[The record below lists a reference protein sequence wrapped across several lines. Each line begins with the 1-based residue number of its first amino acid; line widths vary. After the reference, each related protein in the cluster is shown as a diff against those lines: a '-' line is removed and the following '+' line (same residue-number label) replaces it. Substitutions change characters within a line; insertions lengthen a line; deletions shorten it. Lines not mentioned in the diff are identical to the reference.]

1 MTKEQLIEY
10 VNLYNQFQNNP
21 NMQFT
26 NIELN
31 IINRVQQ
38 EANNNPLLGQFIENI
53 KKVNETERINLLN
66 AYLNEEELKKQGEK
80 EEEVIASTYGID
92 ISKIEH
98 KYLEN
103 GKEIFYFYDMKLGRN
118 VILENKK
125 EGMTLV
131 EQLKQMQAENKKFQT
146 GTDEQN
152 TNEMLNEQQN
162 KENIEMKLIQLNELQ
177 NHMNEIQNMSV
188 EEAKKFNFLIKA
200 ADRLKIIY
208 INIENLVGIDVYG
221 KLLEVKYDKENN
233 IYMIN
238 EPMSANYNEEQIN
251 TSDRIDETHT
261 VSEQYNSL
269 QSDYED
275 KPEITPQEEYEA
287 LSDQVKDQIQK
298 YYEYP
303 ELLEMLPEEERSKW
317 QRYID
322 IYSKLK
328 EQEQLQKEQNKPK
341 IKVLQKEEKK
351 AGFADVLL
359 LSLITGFLAGVLTT
373 LTMILIQK

>member
-177 NHMNEIQNMSV
+177 NHMNEIQNKSI

-208 INIENLVGIDVYG
+208 INIENLVGVDIYG

-233 IYMIN
+233 RYMIN

-261 VSEQYNSL
+261 ISEQYNSL

-373 LTMILIQK
+373 LTMILI

>member
-38 EANNNPLLGQFIENI
+38 EANNNPLLGQFLENI
-53 KKVNETERINLLN
+53 KNVNEIERINLLN

-125 EGMTLV
+125 EGITLV
-131 EQLKQMQAENKKFQT
+131 EQLKKMQAQNQKFQT

-162 KENIEMKLIQLNELQ
+162 KENIEMKLIPLSELQ

-188 EEAKKFNFLIKA
+188 EEAQKLNFLI
-200 ADRLKIIY
+200 RNSEQLRINY
-208 INIENLVGIDVYG
+208 INIENLVGIDIYG
-221 KLLEVKYDKENN
+221 KLLEVRYDKENN
-233 IYMIN
+233 RYMIN
-238 EPMSANYNEEQIN
+238 EPMSANYDEEQIN
-251 TSDRIDETHT
+251 ASDRIDENYTA
-261 VSEQYNSL
+261 SEQYNSL

-287 LSDQVKDQIQK
+287 LSDQVKEQIQK

-303 ELLEMLPEEERSKW
+303 ELLEMLPEEERAKW

-322 IYSKLK
+322 IYTKIK
-328 EQEQLQKEQNKPK
+328 EQEQIQKEQNKPK
-341 IKVLQKEEKK
+341 QKIYKKEEQK

-373 LTMILIQK
+373 LTMIIIQK

>member
-38 EANNNPLLGQFIENI
+38 EANNNPLLGQFLENI
-53 KKVNETERINLLN
+53 KNVNEIERINLLN

-125 EGMTLV
+125 EGITLV
-131 EQLKQMQAENKKFQT
+131 EQLKKMQAQNQKFQT

-162 KENIEMKLIQLNELQ
+162 KENIEMKLISLNELQ
-177 NHMNEIQNMSV
+177 NHMNEIQNMSI
-188 EEAKKFNFLIKA
+188 EEAQKLNFLIRNS
-200 ADRLKIIY
+200 DQLRINY
-208 INIENLVGIDVYG
+208 INIENLVGIDIYG
-221 KLLEVKYDKENN
+221 KLLEVRYDKENN
-233 IYMIN
+233 RYMIN
-238 EPMSANYNEEQIN
+238 EPMSANYDEEQIN
-251 TSDRIDETHT
+251 TSDRIDENYTA
-261 VSEQYNSL
+261 SEQYNSL

-287 LSDQVKDQIQK
+287 LSDQVKEQIQK

-303 ELLEMLPEEERSKW
+303 ELLEMLPEEERAKW

-322 IYSKLK
+322 IYTKIK
-328 EQEQLQKEQNKPK
+328 EQEQIQKEQNKPK
-341 IKVLQKEEKK
+341 QKIYKKEEQK

-373 LTMILIQK
+373 LTMIIIQK

>member
-38 EANNNPLLGQFIENI
+38 EANNNPLLGQFLENI
-53 KKVNETERINLLN
+53 KNVNEIERINLLN

-125 EGMTLV
+125 EGITLV
-131 EQLKQMQAENKKFQT
+131 EQLKKMQAQNQKFQT

-162 KENIEMKLIQLNELQ
+162 KENIEMKLIPLSELQ
-177 NHMNEIQNMSV
+177 NHMNEIQNMSI
-188 EEAKKFNFLIKA
+188 EEAQKLNFLIRNS
-200 ADRLKIIY
+200 DQLRINY
-208 INIENLVGIDVYG
+208 INIENLVGIDIYG
-221 KLLEVKYDKENN
+221 KLLEVRYDKENN
-233 IYMIN
+233 RYMIN
-238 EPMSANYNEEQIN
+238 EPMSANYDEEQIN
-251 TSDRIDETHT
+251 ASDRIDENYTA
-261 VSEQYNSL
+261 SEQYNSL

-287 LSDQVKDQIQK
+287 LSDQVKEQIQK

-303 ELLEMLPEEERSKW
+303 ELLEMLPEEERAKW

-322 IYSKLK
+322 IYTKIK
-328 EQEQLQKEQNKPK
+328 EQEQIQKEQNKPK
-341 IKVLQKEEKK
+341 QKIYKKEEQK

-373 LTMILIQK
+373 LTMIIIQK

>member
-38 EANNNPLLGQFIENI
+38 EANNNPLLGQFLENI
-53 KKVNETERINLLN
+53 KNVNETERINLLN

-125 EGMTLV
+125 EGITLV
-131 EQLKQMQAENKKFQT
+131 EQLKKMQAQNQKFQT

-162 KENIEMKLIQLNELQ
+162 KENIEMKLISLNELQ
-177 NHMNEIQNMSV
+177 NHMNEIQNMSI
-188 EEAKKFNFLIKA
+188 EEAQKLNFLIRNS
-200 ADRLKIIY
+200 DQLRINY
-208 INIENLVGIDVYG
+208 INIENLVGIDIYG
-221 KLLEVKYDKENN
+221 KLLEVRYDKENN
-233 IYMIN
+233 RYMIN
-238 EPMSANYNEEQIN
+238 EPMSANYDEEQIN
-251 TSDRIDETHT
+251 TSDRIDENYTK
-261 VSEQYNSL
+261 SEQYNSL

-287 LSDQVKDQIQK
+287 LSDQVKEQIQK

-303 ELLEMLPEEERSKW
+303 ELLEMLPEEERAKW

-322 IYSKLK
+322 IYTKIK
-328 EQEQLQKEQNKPK
+328 EQEQIQKEQNKPK
-341 IKVLQKEEKK
+341 QKIYKKEEQK

-373 LTMILIQK
+373 LTMIIIQK

>member
-38 EANNNPLLGQFIENI
+38 EANNNPLLGQFLENI
-53 KKVNETERINLLN
+53 KNVNEIERINLLN

-125 EGMTLV
+125 EGITLV
-131 EQLKQMQAENKKFQT
+131 EQLKKMQAQNQKFQT

-162 KENIEMKLIQLNELQ
+162 KENIEMKLISLNELQ
-177 NHMNEIQNMSV
+177 NHMNEIQNMSI
-188 EEAKKFNFLIKA
+188 EEAQKLNFLIRNS
-200 ADRLKIIY
+200 DQLRINY
-208 INIENLVGIDVYG
+208 INIENLVGIDIYG
-221 KLLEVKYDKENN
+221 KLLEVRYDKENN
-233 IYMIN
+233 RYMIN
-238 EPMSANYNEEQIN
+238 EPMSANYDEEQIN
-251 TSDRIDETHT
+251 TSDRIDENYTK
-261 VSEQYNSL
+261 SEQYNSL

-287 LSDQVKDQIQK
+287 LSDQVKEQIQK

-303 ELLEMLPEEERSKW
+303 ELLEMLPEEERAKW

-322 IYSKLK
+322 IYTKIK
-328 EQEQLQKEQNKPK
+328 EQEQIQKEQNKPK
-341 IKVLQKEEKK
+341 QKIYKKEEQK

-373 LTMILIQK
+373 LTMIIIQK

>member
-38 EANNNPLLGQFIENI
+38 EANNNPLLGQFLENI
-53 KKVNETERINLLN
+53 KNVNEIERINLLN

-131 EQLKQMQAENKKFQT
+131 EQLKQMQAQNQKFQT

-162 KENIEMKLIQLNELQ
+162 KENIEMKLISLNELQ
-177 NHMNEIQNMSV
+177 NHMNEIQNMSI
-188 EEAKKFNFLIKA
+188 EEAQKLNFLIRNS
-200 ADRLKIIY
+200 DQLRINY
-208 INIENLVGIDVYG
+208 INIENLVGIDIYG
-221 KLLEVKYDKENN
+221 KLLEVRYDKENN
-233 IYMIN
+233 RYMIN
-238 EPMSANYNEEQIN
+238 EPMSANYDEEQIN
-251 TSDRIDETHT
+251 TSDRIDENYTK
-261 VSEQYNSL
+261 SEQYNSL

-287 LSDQVKDQIQK
+287 LSDQVKEQIQK

-303 ELLEMLPEEERSKW
+303 ELLEMLPEEERAKW

-322 IYSKLK
+322 IYTKIK
-328 EQEQLQKEQNKPK
+328 EQEQIQKEQNKPK
-341 IKVLQKEEKK
+341 QKIYKKEEQK

-373 LTMILIQK
+373 LTMIIIQK

>member
-38 EANNNPLLGQFIENI
+38 EANNNPLLGQFLENI
-53 KKVNETERINLLN
+53 KNVNEIERINLLN

-125 EGMTLV
+125 EGITLV
-131 EQLKQMQAENKKFQT
+131 EQLKKMQAQNQKFQT

-162 KENIEMKLIQLNELQ
+162 KENIEMKLISLNELQ
-177 NHMNEIQNMSV
+177 NHMNEIQNMSI
-188 EEAKKFNFLIKA
+188 EEAQKLNFLIRNS
-200 ADRLKIIY
+200 DQLRINY
-208 INIENLVGIDVYG
+208 INIENLVGIDIYG
-221 KLLEVKYDKENN
+221 KLLEVRYDKENN
-233 IYMIN
+233 RYMIN
-238 EPMSANYNEEQIN
+238 EPMSANYDEEQIN
-251 TSDRIDETHT
+251 TSDRIDENYTK
-261 VSEQYNSL
+261 SEQYNSL

-287 LSDQVKDQIQK
+287 LSDQVKEQIQK

-303 ELLEMLPEEERSKW
+303 ELLEMLPEEERAKW

-322 IYSKLK
+322 IYTKIK
-328 EQEQLQKEQNKPK
+328 EQIQKEQNKPK
-341 IKVLQKEEKK
+341 QKIYKKEEQK

-373 LTMILIQK
+373 LTMIIIQK

>member
-38 EANNNPLLGQFIENI
+38 EANNNPLLGQFLENI
-53 KKVNETERINLLN
+53 KNVNEIERINLLN

-125 EGMTLV
+125 EGITLV
-131 EQLKQMQAENKKFQT
+131 EQLKKMQAQNQKFQT

-162 KENIEMKLIQLNELQ
+162 KENIEMKLISLNELQ
-177 NHMNEIQNMSV
+177 NHMNEIQNMSI
-188 EEAKKFNFLIKA
+188 EEAQKLNFLIRNS
-200 ADRLKIIY
+200 DQLRINY
-208 INIENLVGIDVYG
+208 INIENLVGIDIYG
-221 KLLEVKYDKENN
+221 KLLEVRYDKENN
-233 IYMIN
+233 RYMIN
-238 EPMSANYNEEQIN
+238 EPMSANYDEEQIN
-251 TSDRIDETHT
+251 ASDRIDENYTA
-261 VSEQYNSL
+261 SEQYNSL

-287 LSDQVKDQIQK
+287 LSDQVKEQIQK

-303 ELLEMLPEEERSKW
+303 ELLEMLPEEERAKW

-322 IYSKLK
+322 IYTKIK
-328 EQEQLQKEQNKPK
+328 EQEQIQKEQNKPK
-341 IKVLQKEEKK
+341 QKIYKKEEQK

-373 LTMILIQK
+373 LTMIIIQK

>member
-38 EANNNPLLGQFIENI
+38 EANNNPLLGQFLENI
-53 KKVNETERINLLN
+53 KNVNETERINLLN

-131 EQLKQMQAENKKFQT
+131 EQLKQMQAQNQKFQT

-162 KENIEMKLIQLNELQ
+162 KENIEMKLIPLNELQ

-188 EEAKKFNFLIKA
+188 EEAQKLNFLI
-200 ADRLKIIY
+200 RNSEQLRINY
-208 INIENLVGIDVYG
+208 INIENLVVIDIYG
-221 KLLEVKYDKENN
+221 KLLEVRYDKENN
-233 IYMIN
+233 RYMIN
-238 EPMSANYNEEQIN
+238 EPMSANYDEEQIN
-251 TSDRIDETHT
+251 TSDRIDENYTK
-261 VSEQYNSL
+261 SEQYNSL

-287 LSDQVKDQIQK
+287 LSDQVKEQIQK

-303 ELLEMLPEEERSKW
+303 ELLEMLPEEERAKW

-322 IYSKLK
+322 IYTKIK
-328 EQEQLQKEQNKPK
+328 EQEQIQKEQNKPK
-341 IKVLQKEEKK
+341 QKIYKKEEQK

-373 LTMILIQK
+373 LTMIIIQK

>member
-1 MTKEQLIEY
+1 MIKEQLIEY

-177 NHMNEIQNMSV
+177 NHMNEIKNMSV

-261 VSEQYNSL
+261 ISEQYNSL

>member
-131 EQLKQMQAENKKFQT
+131 EQLKQMQTENKKFQT

-233 IYMIN
+233 RYMIN

-251 TSDRIDETHT
+251 TSDKVDENYTT
-261 VSEQYNSL
+261 SEQYNSL

-275 KPEITPQEEYEA
+275 KPEITPQEEYEE
-287 LSDQVKDQIQK
+287 LSDQVKEQIQK

-328 EQEQLQKEQNKPK
+328 EQEQIQKEQNKPK
-341 IKVLQKEEKK
+341 QKIFKKEEKK

-373 LTMILIQK
+373 LTMIIIQK

>member
-38 EANNNPLLGQFIENI
+38 EANNNPLLGQFLENI
-53 KKVNETERINLLN
+53 KNVNETERINLLN

-125 EGMTLV
+125 EGITLV
-131 EQLKQMQAENKKFQT
+131 EQLKKMQAQNQKFQT

-162 KENIEMKLIQLNELQ
+162 KENIEMKLISLNELQ
-177 NHMNEIQNMSV
+177 NHMNEIQNMSI
-188 EEAKKFNFLIKA
+188 EEAQKLNFLIRNS
-200 ADRLKIIY
+200 DQLRINY
-208 INIENLVGIDVYG
+208 INIENLVGIDIYG
-221 KLLEVKYDKENN
+221 KLLEVRYDKENN
-233 IYMIN
+233 RYMIN
-238 EPMSANYNEEQIN
+238 EPMSANYDEEQIN
-251 TSDRIDETHT
+251 ASDRIDENYTA
-261 VSEQYNSL
+261 SEQYNSL

-287 LSDQVKDQIQK
+287 LSDQVKEQIQK

-303 ELLEMLPEEERSKW
+303 ELLEMLPEEERAKW

-322 IYSKLK
+322 IYTKIK
-328 EQEQLQKEQNKPK
+328 EQEQIQKEQNKPK
-341 IKVLQKEEKK
+341 QKIYKKEEQK

-373 LTMILIQK
+373 LTMIIIQK